1 MCMELF
7 LKILCFVLVLAL
19 FAGLCLMLAGG
30 SFAAPPVSDQS
41 PILPVNSG
49 KTIPPLCEAEADLLV
64 RSAAAVSRGNSR
76 TEASYAA
83 RVGIIATVLNR
94 MADPRFP
101 DSAVRVIAADRTFS
115 RTAPA
120 GEFSE
125 NELALTRSALNAAL
139 RGMDPTD
146 GALYFSTPGI
156 WVNRFAVT
164 CEIGGYSFGV
174 PQG

>member
-1 MCMELF
+1 MVYMELF
-7 LKILCFVLVLAL
+7 LKILCLVLVLAL

-30 SFAAPPVSDQS
+30 SFAAPPVPDQS
-41 PILPVNSG
+41 PTVE
-49 KTIPPLCEAEADLLV
+49 IPSLCEAEADLLV
-64 RSAAAVSRGNSR
+64 RSAAAASRGNSR

-94 MADPRFP
+94 MADSRFP
-101 DSAVRVIAADRTFS
+101 DSAVRVISADRTFS

-120 GEFSE
+120 GIFSE
-125 NELALTRSALNAAL
+125 EELALTRSALNAAL
-139 RGMDPTD
+139 RGLDPTD
-146 GALYFSTPGI
+146 GALYFSTPDT